1 MRHYISISFILAS
14 FMAAGTLRAATKPHA
29 GPAPAPNGTW
39 TNEDLQR
46 LNKSSLFISVV
57 GQPANEVSQ
66 GTTESSAQPG
76 TEDPAWYAEQAASLN
91 ARLEDEQADLRKF
104 TQALDDARELKST
117 TGGVDLAGNDLGI
130 TPEATIEI
138 LQNRIRE
145 TQSELDALE
154 DVARHNSIPPGI
166 LRGGRDDGIKPGL
179 DLASSGLKQ
188 KIHARN

>member
-14 FMAAGTLRAATKPHA
+14 FIVGGTLRAATKPHA
-29 GPAPAPNGTW
+29 GPAPEANGTW
-39 TNEDLQR
+39 TNNDLQQ
-46 LNKSSLFISVV
+46 LNKFSGSISVV

-66 GTTESSAQPG
+66 GTTEPSAQPG
-76 TEDPAWYAEQAASLN
+76 TEGSAWYAQQAASLN
-91 ARLEDEQADLRKF
+91 ARLEAEQADLHKF

-117 TGGVDLAGNDLGI
+117 TGGVDLAENDLGM

-138 LQNRIRE
+138 LHNRIRE

-154 DVARHNSIPPGI
+154 DLARQNSIPPGI

-188 KIHARN
+188 KIQARN